1 MADFAELERLRAE
14 LLGSIDT
21 HEKLLTDSKK
31 LMAAQEASEGA
42 QYTLFASGIQK
53 GGRDVELQD
62 KNYTTDIAIV
72 FDVVTNH
79 TYSRKVDKSTYAT
92 EKKVTYSDHAVIQD
106 GKFSFSA
113 KVNSSPTYST
123 KNNYIDKDTDHENYV
138 ESRRPEKALEILEK
152 IIAERKLI
160 TLVTEDKII
169 ENYILTSLNATRTA
183 EDGASLTFD
192 MEFEEFRSFT
202 LNKTALATVYSD
214 PKKSGGKSR
223 QKGAVQSSSTDDEIE
238 VTARRTVYS
247 GSGKDGWQS
256 FADSIGVGDYTKKD
270 QVVGTLQ
277 PGGNIKTPDGS
288 LIDYNKAVGGK

>member
-21 HEKLLTDSKK
+21 HEQLLNDSKK

-42 QYTLFASGIQK
+42 QYTLFASGIQN

-79 TYSRKVDKSTYAT
+79 TYSRKVDKTSYAT
-92 EKKVTYSDHAVIQD
+92 EKKVMYSDHAVIQD
-106 GKFSFSA
+106 GKFSFTG
-113 KVNSSPTYST
+113 KVNSSPTYTT
-123 KNNYIDKDTDHENYV
+123 KNNYIDKDVDPENYV
-138 ESRRPEKALEILEK
+138 ESRRPEKALEVLEK
-152 IIAERKLI
+152 IISERKLI

-169 ENYILTSLNATRTA
+169 ENYILTSMNATRSA
-183 EDGASLTFD
+183 DEGASLTFD
-192 MEFEEFRSFT
+192 LEFEEFRTFS

-214 PKKSGGKSR
+214 PKKSGKTR

-270 QVVGTLQ
+270 QVIGTLQ

-288 LIDYNKAVGGK
+288 LIDYSKAVGGK